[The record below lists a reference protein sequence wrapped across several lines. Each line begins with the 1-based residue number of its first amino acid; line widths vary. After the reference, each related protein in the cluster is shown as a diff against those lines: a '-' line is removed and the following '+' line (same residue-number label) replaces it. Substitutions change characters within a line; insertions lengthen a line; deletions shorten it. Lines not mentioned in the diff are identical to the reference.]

1 MTSLLDTLGLQ
12 AWAACCRAACC
23 LPLKTHARYVLCC
36 AGAAG
41 KWRRLFSG
49 SAGDCCSAVCDLPH
63 RRKRV
68 MVLHTCS

>member
-1 MTSLLDTLGLQ
+1 
-12 AWAACCRAACC
+12 
-23 LPLKTHARYVLCC
+23 VLCC